1 MEVGMLLIKNNLSKC
16 SFCFFIFL
24 GLILSPAFAY
34 AGNSARDEIKN
45 EFKECI
51 KEAKEARDRDKAKEC
66 KQARKDAMQELR
78 QAKKNAKRDEGR
90 GEERDD
96 RRDEGRGDERDDRR
110 DEGRGDDRDDRRD
123 EGRGD
128 ERDERRDDGRGDD
141 RDDRRDEGRGNERDD
156 RRDEGRGNERDDRG
170 DEGRSEESC
179 LDIISGYAWRTEIDE
194 ATACCIVE
202 EANNWSC
209 FDKPEGEERDAC
221 LNGAASSCGDFEPN
235 DLIEIRH

>member
-1 MEVGMLLIKNNLSKC
+1 MLLIKNNLSKC

-24 GLILSPAFAY
+24 GLILSPAY
-34 AGNSARDEIKN
+34 AGDFASARDEIKN
-45 EFKECI
+45 EFKACI
-51 KEAKEARDRDKAKEC
+51 KEAKAARDKNKAKEC

-78 QAKKNAKRDEGR
+78 EAKNNAKAERDASQRDEGR
-90 GEERDD
+90 GDERDD

-110 DEGRGDDRDDRRD
+110 DEGRGDERDDRRD

-128 ERDERRDDGRGDD
+128 ERDDRGDEGRRDD
-141 RDDRRDEGRGNERDD
+141 
-156 RRDEGRGNERDDRG
+156 RDDRG

-209 FDKPEGEERDAC
+209 FDQPEGEERDAC

>member
-24 GLILSPAFAY
+24 GLILSPAY
-34 AGNSARDEIKN
+34 AGDFASARDEIKN
-45 EFKECI
+45 EFKACI
-51 KEAKEARDRDKAKEC
+51 KEAKAARDKNKAKGC

-78 QAKKNAKRDEGR
+78 EAKNNAKAERDASQRDDGR
-90 GEERDD
+90 GDERDDRRDDGRGDERDD

-110 DEGRGDDRDDRRD
+110 
-123 EGRGD
+123 
-128 ERDERRDDGRGDD
+128 
-141 RDDRRDEGRGNERDD
+141 
-156 RRDEGRGNERDDRG
+156 

-202 EANNWSC
+202 EANNRSC
-209 FDKPEGEERDAC
+209 FDKPEGEEKDAC

>member
-24 GLILSPAFAY
+24 GLILSPAY
-34 AGNSARDEIKN
+34 AGDFASARDEIKN
-45 EFKECI
+45 EFKACI
-51 KEAKEARDRDKAKEC
+51 KEAKAARDKNKAKGC

-78 QAKKNAKRDEGR
+78 EAKNNAKA
-90 GEERDD
+90 ERDASQ
-96 RRDEGRGDERDDRR
+96 
-110 DEGRGDDRDDRRD
+110 
-123 EGRGD
+123 
-128 ERDERRDDGRGDD
+128 RDDGRGDD
-141 RDDRRDEGRGNERDD
+141 RDDRRDDGRGDERDD
-156 RRDEGRGNERDDRG
+156 RRDDGRGDERDDRR

-202 EANNWSC
+202 EANNRSC

>member
-24 GLILSPAFAY
+24 GLILSPAY
-34 AGNSARDEIKN
+34 AGDFASARDEIKN

-51 KEAKEARDRDKAKEC
+51 KEAKAARDKNKAKGC

-78 QAKKNAKRDEGR
+78 EAKNNAKA
-90 GEERDD
+90 ERDASQ
-96 RRDEGRGDERDDRR
+96 RDDGRGDERDDRR
-110 DEGRGDDRDDRRD
+110 DD
-123 EGRGD
+123 GRGD
-128 ERDERRDDGRGDD
+128 ERD
-141 RDDRRDEGRGNERDD
+141 DRR
-156 RRDEGRGNERDDRG
+156 

-202 EANNWSC
+202 EANNRSC
-209 FDKPEGEERDAC
+209 FDQPEGEERDAC

>member
-24 GLILSPAFAY
+24 GLILSPAY
-34 AGNSARDEIKN
+34 AGDFASARDEIKN
-45 EFKECI
+45 EFKACI
-51 KEAKEARDRDKAKEC
+51 KEAKAARDKNKAKGC

-78 QAKKNAKRDEGR
+78 EAKNNAKA
-90 GEERDD
+90 ERDASQ
-96 RRDEGRGDERDDRR
+96 
-110 DEGRGDDRDDRRD
+110 
-123 EGRGD
+123 
-128 ERDERRDDGRGDD
+128 RDDGRGDD
-141 RDDRRDEGRGNERDD
+141 RDDRRDEGRGDEGRGDERDD
-156 RRDEGRGNERDDRG
+156 RR

-202 EANNWSC
+202 EANNRSC
-209 FDKPEGEERDAC
+209 FDQPEGEERDAC

>member
-90 GEERDD
+90 GDERDD

-110 DEGRGDDRDDRRD
+110 DEGRGD
-123 EGRGD
+123 
-128 ERDERRDDGRGDD
+128 
-141 RDDRRDEGRGNERDD
+141 ERDD
-156 RRDEGRGNERDDRG
+156 RGDEGRRDDRDDRG